1 MRKLVTSIVFVTLMY
16 SAQGVAFSKN
26 ELVTNTNVAQPVQL
40 DGFSRTQLVNRYV
53 VSEYS
58 DVVYHNVL
66 YSVLRDVGS
75 DMNKRVHIIWSN
87 KESEKKATGMRKF
100 LINKGVEA
108 ASIKLVR
115 SEYKKALYPLY
126 VEVSRIGTK
135 RANCRIDTAEDMMSW
150 DGLNPCA
157 TKSNQRIQLKY

>member
-75 DMNKRVHIIWSN
+75 DRNKRVHIIWSN
-87 KESEKKATGMRKF
+87 KESEKKPQVCVNF
-100 LINKGVEA
+100 
-108 ASIKLVR
+108 
-115 SEYKKALYPLY
+115 
-126 VEVSRIGTK
+126 
-135 RANCRIDTAEDMMSW
+135 
-150 DGLNPCA
+150 
-157 TKSNQRIQLKY
+157 